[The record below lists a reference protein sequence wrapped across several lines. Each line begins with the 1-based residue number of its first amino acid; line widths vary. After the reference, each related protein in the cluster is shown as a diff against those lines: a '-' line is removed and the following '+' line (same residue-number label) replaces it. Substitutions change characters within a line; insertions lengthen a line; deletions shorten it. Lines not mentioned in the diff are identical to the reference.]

1 MAKITYSNKE
11 TLNAQPSIADKNKVT
26 SDDMNE
32 IKSVV
37 NTNYGEV
44 GDINNLN
51 TTDKTSIVNAINS
64 MQGAILW
71 VNPNPSSNFSAKNI
85 TLSSGNYDILEIFY
99 SNAPGTNY
107 IYSSRIYKG
116 KSTFLTVN
124 HISGSNTVFH
134 RWRAFDYSNDTTYS
148 ISTGTQQGTNSASS
162 DNSISYIIPLYV
174 IGYNTGLFS

>member
-1 MAKITYSNKE
+1 MAKITYSNKS
-11 TLNAQPSIADKNKVT
+11 TLNPQPSIANANKVT

-37 NTNYGEV
+37 NENDDTLISQGNT
-44 GDINNLN
+44 INNIKG
-51 TTDKTSIVNAINS
+51 T
-64 MQGAILW
+64 ILW
-71 VNPNPSSNFSAKNI
+71 ANPNPSSNFAAQNI
-85 TLSSGNYDILEIFY
+85 TLSNDDYDILEIFY

-124 HISGSNTVFH
+124 HIGASNTVYH

-148 ISTGTQQGTNSASS
+148 ISTGTQQATNSSSS
-162 DNSISYIIPLYV
+162 DSSISYIIPLYV
-174 IGYNTGLFS
+174 IGYKTGLFS